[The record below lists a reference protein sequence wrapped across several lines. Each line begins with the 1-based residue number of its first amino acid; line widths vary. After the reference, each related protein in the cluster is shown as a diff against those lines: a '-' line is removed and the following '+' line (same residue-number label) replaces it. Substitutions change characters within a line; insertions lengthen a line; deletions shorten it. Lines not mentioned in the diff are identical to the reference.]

1 MNKRFAPDCAQ
12 KSMLEFVPKSS
23 VKTTVTV
30 SKTDFKA
37 SIMKMVAYDGV
48 ALSFFVLKYQRK
60 GGLVMDCNTV
70 FVVPG
75 SGSESK
81 FSQFR
86 VRVRFRQKKFRGSGF
101 EFGSSQNFAVPP
113 VPR

>member
-1 MNKRFAPDCAQ
+1 MKRHLNRSHPKEFRDVEEKDVPMNKRFAPDCAQ

-48 ALSFFVLKYQRK
+48 ALIFTFCPSLI
-60 GGLVMDCNTV
+60 
-70 FVVPG
+70 
-75 SGSESK
+75 
-81 FSQFR
+81 
-86 VRVRFRQKKFRGSGF
+86 
-101 EFGSSQNFAVPP
+101 
-113 VPR
+113 